1 MNRVVLTGRLTRDPE
16 MRSLASGKTV
26 TTFTVASNEFL
37 GGGKEKAEYH
47 AVVTWDRLAEIAG
60 RYLGKGQQ
68 VAIEGRLQTRSWDD
82 EKGAR
87 HWKTEIVASHVEM
100 LSGRRKK
107 DYEAQQA
114 ADSLADQ
121 AVALGEA
128 AATEP
133 IAEAAF
139 DPGASDDDEEIE
151 LDEPND
157 GRRSGR
163 LIFGIPPGGG
173 ATPSA
178 PSPPCL
184 ERADELE
191 ERHGE
196 DRVDEHQQRALEPVG
211 LAVDRDERADADGS
225 RDRGDLQR
233 REDQGH
239 RLVDHEAEQDKDRG
253 HEQGDLE
260 ARAERHG
267 QRELH
272 LVLGR
277 ELDGNEVLSE
287 VADRRDDDDADEEG
301 RQPERRDER
310 LDRR

>member
-37 GGGKEKAEYH
+37 GGGKEKAEYSP
-47 AVVTWDRLAEIAG
+47 VVTWDRLAEIAG

-114 ADSLADQ
+114 ADSLSDQ

-139 DPGASDDDEEIE
+139 DPGTSDDDDEEPE
-151 LDEPND
+151 
-157 GRRSGR
+157 
-163 LIFGIPPGGG
+163 
-173 ATPSA
+173 
-178 PSPPCL
+178 
-184 ERADELE
+184 
-191 ERHGE
+191 
-196 DRVDEHQQRALEPVG
+196 VDEATAEP
-211 LAVDRDERADADGS
+211 
-225 RDRGDLQR
+225 
-233 REDQGH
+233 
-239 RLVDHEAEQDKDRG
+239 EA
-253 HEQGDLE
+253 
-260 ARAERHG
+260 AA
-267 QRELH
+267 
-272 LVLGR
+272 
-277 ELDGNEVLSE
+277 
-287 VADRRDDDDADEEG
+287 
-301 RQPERRDER
+301 
-310 LDRR
+310 